1 MMYKDSSCFCVF
13 VGAIGYLGEAEGR
26 DTSWKDYALR
36 RTRKS
41 SDRTP
46 GGAADCRADRKLK
59 SRIKSEERREVRGRR
74 ETRGKEGGEVRGKEG
89 KKQKGR
95 KVEGSAEGS
104 RRSRMETAARSSSAV
119 SYVTLGYRRTPVL
132 PENILHSLTLL
143 IYIWNRSWCIHI

>member
-59 SRIKSEERREVRGRR
+59 SRIKSEERREVRGKEGCEVRGKEGSEVRGKERDGGGGEGDEGKGERR
-74 ETRGKEGGEVRGKEG
+74 GERKEARGKEGGEEIGGRREERRG
-89 KKQKGR
+89 
-95 KVEGSAEGS
+95 
-104 RRSRMETAARSSSAV
+104 
-119 SYVTLGYRRTPVL
+119 
-132 PENILHSLTLL
+132 
-143 IYIWNRSWCIHI
+143 

>member
-1 MMYKDSSCFCVF
+1 MYKDSSCFCVF

-59 SRIKSEERREVRGRR
+59 SRIKSEERREVRGKEGCEVRGKEGSEVRGKERDGGGGRRGERR
-74 ETRGKEGGEVRGKEG
+74 ETRGKKGGEGKG
-89 KKQKGR
+89 GR
-95 KVEGSAEGS
+95 
-104 RRSRMETAARSSSAV
+104 
-119 SYVTLGYRRTPVL
+119 
-132 PENILHSLTLL
+132 
-143 IYIWNRSWCIHI
+143 